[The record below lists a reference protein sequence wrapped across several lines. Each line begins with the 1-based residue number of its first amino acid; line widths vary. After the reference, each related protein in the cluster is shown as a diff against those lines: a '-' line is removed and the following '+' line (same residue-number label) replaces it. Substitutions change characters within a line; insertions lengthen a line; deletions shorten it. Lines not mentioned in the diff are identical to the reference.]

1 MATQLSFDEY
11 PSHARGQLSYDMA
24 AALAAKPTP
33 SYPSYP
39 PAGSHSYSHSAHPN
53 RQISY
58 IPFPPAAH
66 PYYSEQ
72 ANAYVSGYLPS
83 DHMSSYGSLSDQY
96 APSQWHLPP
105 LAPSQPQ
112 YSSIQLP
119 AAGSFVHIPLGH
131 SSLDH
136 GVLHEVPLLPQN
148 PSAAVEHPYQTL
160 LDAQRSAAQ
169 PSWSVSG
176 SLNPTTGAFQRAPD
190 GPRLRTAQACEK
202 CRIRKAK
209 CSGEHPSCQR
219 CRARGLLCEY
229 APERRMRGPNKN
241 KRKSVIATDAE
252 EPSPDSHRR
261 LSVASSCSSASEAS
275 PGYRF
280 PDSRRASA
288 VGTSASASPDEQAPG
303 ADRELLHPH
312 SFLQDVPSPLR
323 YPMQQS
329 GSATPS
335 QQQASSLRRRPRPPP
350 INLGD
355 AAYFNPGIHLSQQFT
370 PDPAFHAHP
379 PIIDDITPSYAAR
392 RASLPSYLLHAY
404 SPSDAASS
412 YTHSRSNST
421 SDGSIPRPLTPS
433 SFSGSLEG
441 TEGAEVIF
449 PPEYTH
455 IDTGHMS
462 HGVMKDMFG
471 HAQQVAVSEVK
482 GASDETLTASD
493 EKQSQSQLDTG
504 MDRET

>member
-209 CSGEHPSCQR
+209 VRIESICI
-219 CRARGLLCEY
+219 RADTNYRF
-229 APERRMRGPNKN
+229 
-241 KRKSVIATDAE
+241 AT
-252 EPSPDSHRR
+252 
-261 LSVASSCSSASEAS
+261 SVAESI
-275 PGYRF
+275 
-280 PDSRRASA
+280 
-288 VGTSASASPDEQAPG
+288 
-303 ADRELLHPH
+303 
-312 SFLQDVPSPLR
+312 PLVR
-323 YPMQQS
+323 
-329 GSATPS
+329 
-335 QQQASSLRRRPRPPP
+335 
-350 INLGD
+350 D
-355 AAYFNPGIHLSQQFT
+355 AAQEAFCASMPPNGECE
-370 PDPAFHAHP
+370 DP
-379 PIIDDITPSYAAR
+379 TK
-392 RASLPSYLLHAY
+392 
-404 SPSDAASS
+404 
-412 YTHSRSNST
+412 T
-421 SDGSIPRPLTPS
+421 
-433 SFSGSLEG
+433 
-441 TEGAEVIF
+441 
-449 PPEYTH
+449 
-455 IDTGHMS
+455 
-462 HGVMKDMFG
+462 
-471 HAQQVAVSEVK
+471 
-482 GASDETLTASD
+482 
-493 EKQSQSQLDTG
+493 
-504 MDRET
+504 RERV